1 MKKRIPALL
10 LALTML
16 ICLLAGCAASGK
28 PAEADAPAA
37 DSSAVTPTREKTLV
51 LKIATNH
58 STGTAVEQALQ
69 RMAELD
75 ARKALLAEK
84 RRVLDEA
91 FALALEKMR
100 KMPAARAKEFA
111 LRTLL
116 ESAQGNETVVA
127 DQDSAWLDD
136 AFIAEA
142 NKALAASGREGKLT
156 LSDEKKALG
165 GGFLLTHDGMEVN
178 CSFPAVLSARR
189 LELEAD
195 VASALFG

>member
-1 MKKRIPALL
+1 MNADAILKRIEQDARQSAEATMDDARKRAEALSAARREKL
-10 LALTML
+10 SQEDEAAMAQARKDALAL
-16 ICLLAGCAASGK
+16 
-28 PAEADAPAA
+28 D
-37 DSSAVTPTREKTLV
+37 DR
-51 LKIATNH
+51 
-58 STGTAVEQALQ
+58 LQ

-116 ESAQGNETVVA
+116 ESAQGDETVVA

-142 NKALAASGREGKLT
+142 NKARAASGREGKLT
-156 LSDEKKALG
+156 LSNEKKALG

>member
-1 MKKRIPALL
+1 MNADTILKRIEQDARQSAEATMDDARKRAEALSAARREKL
-10 LALTML
+10 SQEDEAAMARARKDALAL
-16 ICLLAGCAASGK
+16 
-28 PAEADAPAA
+28 D
-37 DSSAVTPTREKTLV
+37 DR
-51 LKIATNH
+51 
-58 STGTAVEQALQ
+58 LQ

-116 ESAQGNETVVA
+116 ESAQGDETVVA
-127 DQDSAWLDD
+127 DQDSSWLDD

-142 NKALAASGREGKLT
+142 NKALAASGREGNLT
-156 LSDEKKALG
+156 LAHEKQALG
-165 GGFLLTHDGMEVN
+165 GGFLLTNDGMEVN